1 MARPLKEL
9 IAPDWAEALAD
20 VEDQIHAMGDF
31 LRQELAEGRSYLPA
45 GDNVLRAFSRRL
57 DDAVHFFYGGFATKR
72 RQHTSLQ

>member
-31 LRQELAEGRSYLPA
+31 LRQELAK
-45 GDNVLRAFSRRL
+45 LRDRKS
-57 DDAVHFFYGGFATKR
+57 VV
-72 RQHTSLQ
+72 